1 MGFII
6 KEFFPKGRIV
16 YMDPIIIQVI
26 MNGLII
32 GGFYS
37 LIGIGLNIIFGVM
50 DVVNFAQGEFL
61 MIGMYIAYLVNN
73 SLGLDPYYALPLT
86 ILVLFGLGLILQH
99 YIITP
104 VVKKGHGHEAQ
115 IFLTVAFMMFLQN
128 IALLVFSS
136 NYYSV
141 NTPYSSRG
149 LRILDITLTYPKI
162 ISFGV
167 AIVLA
172 SILFL
177 FLKYTDTGRAL
188 RATAQNR
195 VGASIVGIRIERMY
209 ILAFAIGVTLAGIA
223 GNLLVTFY
231 YVYPT
236 IGNVFTNRAF
246 IVVVMG
252 GLGSIPG
259 ALIGGLLLGLLET
272 LGSFFIGASYKETV
286 VFVTFIIILIV
297 RRTLQMSQRSVA

>member
-1 MGFII
+1 
-6 KEFFPKGRIV
+6 
-16 YMDPIIIQVI
+16 MDPIIFQVI

-61 MIGMYIAYLVNN
+61 MIGMYIAYLIN
-73 SLGLDPYYALPLT
+73 SALGLDPYFALPLT
-86 ILVLFGLGLILQH
+86 ILILFALGMVLQNFF
-99 YIITP
+99 ITP
-104 VVKKGHGHEAQ
+104 VVKKGNGHEAQ
-115 IFLTVAFMMFLQN
+115 IFLTVAFMMFFQN

-136 NYYSV
+136 NYYNVS
-141 NTPYSSRG
+141 TPYSTKG
-149 LRILDITLTYPKI
+149 MRIMDITLTYPKM

-167 AIVLA
+167 AILLA
-172 SILFL
+172 VILFI

-195 VGASIVGIRIERMY
+195 TGASIVGIRIERMY
-209 ILAFAIGVTLAGIA
+209 MLAFAIGVTLAGIA

-259 ALIGGLLLGLLET
+259 ALVGGLLLGLLET
-272 LGSFFIGASYKETV
+272 LGSFLIGASYKETV
-286 VFVTFIIILIV
+286 VFVTFIVILIV